1 MSALV
6 QYPYHVRT
14 LTSNINVTLLNYLY
28 SKSNIFVT
36 IDTTT
41 YNIFIQTQNEIDH
54 ADVVNNV
61 KKYYTQYTVYI
72 PPPPITPVFT
82 TEPISTNQPTN
93 EPTTTTDT
101 TNQPTNEPTT
111 TTTTTDTTNQPT
123 NESTTTTDTTN
134 EPTNESTTTTDTT
147 NQPADPRTDSSD
159 NTSNV

>member
-41 YNIFIQTQNEIDH
+41 YNIFIQTKNEIDH

-61 KKYYTQYTVYI
+61 KKYYTEYTVYI
-72 PPPPITPVFT
+72 PPPPIIPIFT
-82 TEPISTNQPTN
+82 TEPISTNQPTNEPTTTTNTSNQPTN

-111 TTTTTDTTNQPT
+111 TT
-123 NESTTTTDTTN
+123 DTTN
-134 EPTNESTTTTDTT
+134 EPTTTTDTT

>member
-111 TTTTTDTTNQPT
+111 TTDTTN
-123 NESTTTTDTTN
+123 
-134 EPTNESTTTTDTT
+134 
-147 NQPADPRTDSSD
+147 
-159 NTSNV
+159 

>member
-14 LTSNINVTLLNYLY
+14 LTSNINLTLLNYLY

-82 TEPISTNQPTN
+82 TEPISTPTDTTNQQTNEPTTTTDTTNQPTN

-101 TNQPTNEPTT
+101 TNQPTNEPTNEP
-111 TTTTTDTTNQPT
+111 TTTTDT
-123 NESTTTTDTTN
+123 S
-134 EPTNESTTTTDTT
+134 
-147 NQPADPRTDSSD
+147 NQPADPRTDSTD

>member
-14 LTSNINVTLLNYLY
+14 LTSDINVTLLNYLY

-101 TNQPTNEPTT
+101 TNEPTNEPTT
-111 TTTTTDTTNQPT
+111 TTDTTNEPT

>member
-14 LTSNINVTLLNYLY
+14 LTSDINVTLLNYLY

-101 TNQPTNEPTT
+101 TNE
-111 TTTTTDTTNQPT
+111 PT

>member
-93 EPTTTTDT
+93 EPTTTTNTSNQPTNEPTNEPTTTTDT

-111 TTTTTDTTNQPT
+111 TTDTTNQPV
-123 NESTTTTDTTN
+123 
-134 EPTNESTTTTDTT
+134 
-147 NQPADPRTDSSD
+147 DPRTDSSD